1 MSLKEREP
9 EWRAMSLEVIVGMQE
24 WRTQHPKAT
33 LREIEQAL
41 DERLQR
47 LRARMLQDTALASAA
62 REWEAGSEAVRCPH
76 CGGEMEGRGKKER
89 HLQTH
94 GGEEVRLER
103 EYGVCPVCGTGFFPP
118 G

>member
-9 EWRAMSLEVIVGMQE
+9 EWRAMSLEVIEGMQE

-62 REWEAGSEAVRCPH
+62 REWEAGSE
-76 CGGEMEGRGKKER
+76 
-89 HLQTH
+89 
-94 GGEEVRLER
+94 EVRLER